1 MAGLQVADLVTAARL
16 KAVCPAAAS
25 DILEAIVTAAPREFP
40 NAGLDTPLRIA
51 HFIAQIAAETYGLG
65 RLDENLHYITAAQLM
80 KVFGKQ
86 RFPDAAFA
94 AGYLRS
100 PQKLA
105 NYVYAG
111 RNGNVRPDDGWVYRG
126 SGLIQL
132 TGRGNFRASGQLLGM
147 PLEEEPELCR
157 TADSALAIA
166 LAYWRLNKISDVATG
181 DAEKDLV
188 AVTKRINPALQGLDD
203 RRTYFKRALKA
214 FVPRKPGTEAVRK
227 RIAALESLLLRPPTR
242 QSRARGLE
250 GTSTPPASLSGAHW
264 VSFFPTSR
272 SLDDLASP
280 FASGAMAFIAA
291 LRGAGASVSI
301 SATLRPPERAYL
313 MHFAWRIAK
322 QGLDATTI
330 PAMPGVPI
338 VWSHSTPPKSLAGAR
353 AMVAAYGIS
362 PGLRE
367 PPSLHSRHTD
377 GLAIDMTVV
386 WAGTLAIR
394 RDDGEIE
401 SIVTGPRNGAN
412 SRLIAIVQEYGVVK
426 LLSDPPHWSSDGH

>member
-1 MAGLQVADLVTAARL
+1 MSGSDVIERVTSARL
-16 KAVCPAAAS
+16 KMVCPAAAS
-25 DILEAIVTAAPREFP
+25 EILEAILTEAPHEFP
-40 NAGLDTPLRIA
+40 KAELDTAVQIA
-51 HFIAQIAAETYGLG
+51 HFIAQIAAETCGLG
-65 RLDENLHYITAAQLM
+65 RLDENLHYTTAAQL
-80 KVFGKQ
+80 VTAFGKA

-111 RNGNVRPDDGWVYRG
+111 RNGNVNPDDGWVYRG

-132 TGRGNFRASGQLLGM
+132 TGRGNFRSAGNLLGM
-147 PLEEEPELCR
+147 PLEEAPELCR

-181 DAEKDLV
+181 IAEKDIV

-203 RRTYFKRALKA
+203 RRTYFKRARKA
-214 FVPRKPGTEAVRK
+214 FVPPKPSTEAVR
-227 RIAALESLLLRPPTR
+227 RRVTALETLLALPVKRR
-242 QSRARGLE
+242 GAARGLE
-250 GTSTPPASLSGAHW
+250 GAATPPASLSGAHW

-272 SLDDLASP
+272 ALDDLAQP
-280 FASGAMAFIAA
+280 FRDRATAFVAA
-291 LRGAGASVSI
+291 LRDAGASVTI
-301 SATLRPPERAYL
+301 SATLRPLERAYL

-330 PAMPGVPI
+330 PAMAGVPI
-338 VWSHSTPPKSLAGAR
+338 AWNHPTPTKSLAAAR

-367 PPSLHSRHTD
+367 PPSLNSRHSD
-377 GLAIDMTVV
+377 GVAVDMTLS
-386 WAGTLAIR
+386 WAGALTIKR
-394 RDDGEIE
+394 SDGATETIT
-401 SIVTGPRNGAN
+401 TGPRNGSN
-412 SRLIAIVQEYGVVK
+412 SRLIAIGQEYRVIK

>member
-1 MAGLQVADLVTAARL
+1 MSGSGVMELVTAARL
-16 KAVCPAAAS
+16 KMVCPAAAS
-25 DILEAIVTAAPREFP
+25 DILEAILTEAPREFP
-40 NAGLDTPLRIA
+40 KAGLDTPVRIA
-51 HFIAQIAAETYGLG
+51 HFIAQIAAETYCLG
-65 RLDENLHYITAAQLM
+65 RLDENLHYTKAAQLI
-80 KVFGKQ
+80 KVFGQ
-86 RFPDAAFA
+86 TRFPGAAFA

-111 RNGNVRPDDGWVYRG
+111 RNGNVNPDDGWVYRG

-132 TGRGNFRASGQLLGM
+132 TGRGNFRKAGDLLGM
-147 PLEEEPELCR
+147 PLEEMPELCR

-166 LAYWRLNKISDVATG
+166 LAYWRRNKISDVATG
-181 DAEKDLV
+181 IAEKDIV

-214 FVPRKPGTEAVRK
+214 FVPPKPSTEAVR
-227 RIAALESLLLRPPTR
+227 RRVTALETLLTRPVKR
-242 QSRARGLE
+242 RGAARGLE
-250 GTSTPPASLSGAHW
+250 GAAAPPASLSGAHW

-272 SLDDLASP
+272 ALDDLAQP
-280 FASGAMAFIAA
+280 FRDRATAFVEA
-291 LRGAGASVSI
+291 LRDAGASVTI

-322 QGLDATTI
+322 QGLDAMII
-330 PAMPGVPI
+330 PAMAGVPI
-338 VWSHSTPPKSLAGAR
+338 TWSHPTPAKSLAAAR

-367 PPSLHSRHTD
+367 PPSLNSRHTD
-377 GLAIDMTVV
+377 GLAVDMTLR
-386 WAGTLAIR
+386 WTGPLTIKRSDGAI
-394 RDDGEIE
+394 ETIT
-401 SIVTGPRNGAN
+401 TGPRNGSN
-412 SRLIAIVQEYGVVK
+412 SRLIAIGQGYRVIK